1 MGSCE
6 ASHARVGLGTNC
18 IEMCP
23 SKRGPQGE
31 GTRGL
36 RLRLAQDPPGGPKVP
51 VAVCP
56 QQGQC
61 RAAPCALQASAA
73 RAGGRVHLLCQH
85 CLQHPVFGKHRRW
98 GPPAEVP
105 EAGAGGW
112 RQGSGERWPGW
123 VAHPG
128 HAVHLLMLGVGARP
142 GSSGLGVMAGSSGA
156 EGQQAAVH
164 QQQVPQRP
172 AAPTFCQLGWEGSFF
187 FFLFVFCPFLL
198 LCVCLF
204 HRAGSRQVASRSF

>member
-1 MGSCE
+1 MRGDQRAEAEAGAGPSRGSQSTC
-6 ASHARVGLGTNC
+6 GT
-18 IEMCP
+18 
-23 SKRGPQGE
+23 
-31 GTRGL
+31 
-36 RLRLAQDPPGGPKVP
+36 
-51 VAVCP
+51 VCP

-61 RAAPCALQASAA
+61 WAAPCALQASAA

-85 CLQHPVFGKHRRW
+85 CLQHPVFGKYRLW

-172 AAPTFCQLGWEGSFF
+172 AAPTFCHLGWEGSFF
-187 FFLFVFCPFLL
+187 FFSCLSFVLFSSCVLVFSIALGVGRE
-198 LCVCLF
+198 LC
-204 HRAGSRQVASRSF
+204 SF

>member
-1 MGSCE
+1 MHRDVSFQTRSARRGDQRAEAEAGAGPSRGSQSTC
-6 ASHARVGLGTNC
+6 GT
-18 IEMCP
+18 
-23 SKRGPQGE
+23 
-31 GTRGL
+31 
-36 RLRLAQDPPGGPKVP
+36 
-51 VAVCP
+51 VCP

-61 RAAPCALQASAA
+61 WAAPCALQASAA
-73 RAGGRVHLLCQH
+73 CAAEGSIHLLCQH
-85 CLQHPVFGKHRRW
+85 SLQHPVFGKHRRC

-112 RQGSGERWPGW
+112 GQGSGERWPGR

-142 GSSGLGVMAGSSGA
+142 GLSGLGVMTGSSGT

-172 AAPTFCQLGWEGSFF
+172 AAPTFCHLGWEGSF

-204 HRAGSRQVASRSF
+204 HRAGSRQGASLSLVLSFH